1 MEKVVCVKF
10 DYDARAY
17 YLSPGDLN
25 IKKNDLIVVNFDNV
39 FFAGKS
45 LSDVYELD
53 NKNLNLPLINVDRI
67 ATLDDINTYNNN
79 ILLSK
84 DAVLYAEKISK
95 KLNLN
100 IKIIDS
106 CYSLDNKQLF
116 FNFISDD
123 RIDFREFAK
132 KLAQK
137 YKTRIELRQVGV
149 RDAAKKIGGLGPC
162 GMKLC
167 CNSFL
172 NGFNSVS
179 INMAKNQNFA
189 LNPNK
194 INGVCGRLLCCLSYE
209 NEVYTSLKKMMPKM
223 GTKIKFNDVV
233 GDVIS
238 FNLLTESFVLN
249 TSDGEIEIKLGD
261 KYEVIK

>member
-84 DAVLYAEKISK
+84 DAVI
-95 KLNLN
+95 
-100 IKIIDS
+100 
-106 CYSLDNKQLF
+106 
-116 FNFISDD
+116 
-123 RIDFREFAK
+123 
-132 KLAQK
+132 
-137 YKTRIELRQVGV
+137 
-149 RDAAKKIGGLGPC
+149 
-162 GMKLC
+162 
-167 CNSFL
+167 
-172 NGFNSVS
+172 
-179 INMAKNQNFA
+179 
-189 LNPNK
+189 
-194 INGVCGRLLCCLSYE
+194 
-209 NEVYTSLKKMMPKM
+209 
-223 GTKIKFNDVV
+223 
-233 GDVIS
+233 
-238 FNLLTESFVLN
+238 
-249 TSDGEIEIKLGD
+249 
-261 KYEVIK
+261 

>member
-10 DYDARAY
+10 DYDARSY

-100 IKIIDS
+100 I
-106 CYSLDNKQLF
+106 KQLF